1 MIGVGVIMLAAALAC
16 ALSRLAGLPL
26 IPLYLLAGWLLWLV
40 GVEAPENF
48 ATEALQLGVAV
59 LVFLAGAE
67 LNPQRIA
74 SERRRAALLSL
85 VPMFVTG
92 ACVLLWLR
100 LNGTGLQPA
109 LYIAAA
115 LAGSST
121 VVAIRQLRQ
130 LRQTREPFGRLVIS
144 VQLLQDFFL
153 VGVLV
158 LVAALPG
165 GWLASLSALGKA
177 SVLLAGAIV
186 LQTKVVPR
194 VLTKTRLGDETLL
207 MLMLALL
214 FAFGAGAAALGLPL
228 VVGAFVAG
236 LSISRF
242 PANGLLRVQLAA
254 LGDFFFA
261 IFFVTLGY
269 VAGLPAADTL
279 AKAAGLVVIIL
290 VLRPL
295 VVTLLARLLG
305 LSVRPAVESSLL
317 LGQAGELGLV
327 IGLVGLGNSSL
338 SAPDF
343 SLLAVV
349 TAITMM
355 LTPFLATDGTTS
367 WLLHHLPRRR
377 PPRPGSLRG
386 HVLVLGYGAAGRWVL
401 KSLQESNREVF
412 VVDDDPAVIAH
423 LEANGIPCLRGDGSD
438 PYVLAAAGADDAKIV
453 LCSMRRSAD
462 AAKVLRLLAGKVPA
476 IVRVFE
482 TSEAELIRRL
492 GGIPVLNSAAA
503 ARRFLEWFDASSYR
517 CASPADDAMPA

>member
-16 ALSRLAGLPL
+16 ALSRLTRVPI
-26 IPLYLLAGWLLWLV
+26 IPLYLLAGWLLWLA
-40 GVEAPENF
+40 GVEAPGDS
-48 ATEALQLGVAV
+48 ATEGLQLGLAV

-67 LNPQRIA
+67 LNPQRIVTD
-74 SERRRAALLSL
+74 RRRAALLSL
-85 VPMFVTG
+85 VPMLVTG
-92 ACVLLWLR
+92 GCVLLWLR
-100 LNGTGLQPA
+100 FHGTALQPA
-109 LYIAAA
+109 LYLAVA

-158 LVAALPG
+158 FVAALPQ
-165 GWLASLSALGKA
+165 GWLEALAALGK
-177 SVLLAGAIV
+177 SSLLLAAALA
-186 LQTKVVPR
+186 LQTKAVPW
-194 VLTKTRLGDETLL
+194 LLAKTHLGDETLL

-214 FAFGAGAAALGLPL
+214 FAFGTAATALGLPL

-269 VAGLPAADTL
+269 LAGLPAADTL
-279 AKAAGLVVIIL
+279 NKALGLVFIIL

-295 VVTLLARLLG
+295 VLTGLARSLG
-305 LSVRPAVESSLL
+305 LSARPAVESSLL

-327 IGLVGLGNSSL
+327 IGLVGLGNGSL

-355 LTPFLATDGTTS
+355 LTPFVATDATTS

-377 PPRPGSLRG
+377 PPAPGSLRG
-386 HVLVLGYGAAGRWVL
+386 HVLMLGYGAAGRWVL
-401 KSLQESNREVF
+401 RSLQEHGCEVF
-412 VVDDDPAVIAH
+412 VVDDDPGVIAH
-423 LEANGIPCLRGDGSD
+423 LEANGVPCLRGDGSD
-438 PYVLAAAGADDAKIV
+438 PYVLAAAGADDARIV

-462 AAKVLRLLAGKVPA
+462 AAKVLRVLGGKVPV

-482 TSEAELIRRL
+482 TWEAEHVRRL
-492 GGIPVLNSAAA
+492 GGVAVLNSTAA

-517 CASPADDAMPA
+517 CASSTGA

>member
-16 ALSRLAGLPL
+16 AVSRLTRVPI
-26 IPLYLLAGWLLWLV
+26 IPLYLLTGWLIWLS
-40 GVEAPENF
+40 GVEAPGNF

-59 LVFLAGAE
+59 LVFLAGSE
-67 LNPQRIA
+67 LNPQRIVTD
-74 SERRRAALLSL
+74 RRRAAFLSL
-85 VPMFVTG
+85 IPILLTG
-92 ACVLLWLR
+92 GCVLLLLR
-100 LNGTGLQPA
+100 LNGTSLQPA
-109 LYIAAA
+109 LYLAVA

-121 VVAIRQLRQ
+121 IVAVRQLRQ

-158 LVAALPG
+158 FVAALPQ
-165 GWLASLSALGKA
+165 GWLESVLALGKS
-177 SVLLAGAIV
+177 SVLLVAAWA

-194 VLTKTRLGDETLL
+194 VLTKTHLGDETLL

-214 FAFGAGAAALGLPL
+214 FAFGAAAVALGLPL
-228 VVGAFVAG
+228 VVGAFLAG

-269 VAGLPAADTL
+269 VAGLPAADSL
-279 AKAAGLVVIIL
+279 PEAAGLAFIIL
-290 VLRPL
+290 ILRP
-295 VVTLLARLLG
+295 VIVTILARILG
-305 LSVRPAVESSLL
+305 LSARPAVESSLL

-327 IGLVGLGNSSL
+327 IGLVGLGNGSL
-338 SAPDF
+338 TAPDF

-349 TAITMM
+349 TATTMM
-355 LTPFLATDGTTS
+355 LTPFLATDAMTS
-367 WLLHHLPRRR
+367 WLLHSLPSRR
-377 PPRPGSLRG
+377 PPAPGSLRG
-386 HVLVLGYGAAGRWVL
+386 HILMLGYGAAGRWVL
-401 KSLQESNREVF
+401 KSLQEAGLEVF

-423 LEANGIPCLRGDGSD
+423 LDTNGVPCLRGDGSD
-438 PYVLAAAGADDAKIV
+438 PYVLAAAGADDARIV

-462 AAKVLRLLAGKVPA
+462 AAKVLRFLGGKTPV

-482 TSEAELIRRL
+482 TSEAEQIHRL
-492 GGIPVLNSAAA
+492 GGIPVLNSDAA
-503 ARRFLEWFDASSYR
+503 ARRFLEWLDASSYR
-517 CASPADDAMPA
+517 CASPNHA

>member
-16 ALSRLAGLPL
+16 VLSRLAGVPL
-26 IPLYLLAGWLLWLV
+26 IPLYLLTGWLVWLV
-40 GVEAPENF
+40 GVEAPEDF

-59 LVFLAGAE
+59 LVFLAGTE
-67 LNPQRIA
+67 LNPQRIVTD
-74 SERRRAALLSL
+74 RRRATLLSL
-85 VPMFVTG
+85 VPMLVTG
-92 ACVLLWLR
+92 GCMLLWLR

-109 LYIAAA
+109 LYLAAA

-121 VVAIRQLRQ
+121 IVAIRQLRQ

-158 LVAALPG
+158 FVAALPD
-165 GWLASLSALGKA
+165 GWIASLLALGK
-177 SVLLAGAIV
+177 STLLLAVAIF
-186 LQTKVVPR
+186 LQTKVVPV
-194 VLTKTRLGDETLL
+194 VLTRTRLGDETLL

-236 LSISRF
+236 LAISRF

-269 VAGLPAADTL
+269 VAGLPASGTL
-279 AKAAGLVVIIL
+279 VKAIGLALVIVI
-290 VLRPL
+290 LRPAITT
-295 VVTLLARLLG
+295 VLARLLG
-305 LSVRPAVESSLL
+305 LSARPAVESSLL

-327 IGLVGLGNSSL
+327 IGLVGLGNGSL
-338 SAPDF
+338 SAADF
-343 SLLAVV
+343 SLLAAV
-349 TAITMM
+349 TAFTMM
-355 LTPFLATDGTTS
+355 LTPFLATDATTS

-377 PPRPGSLRG
+377 PPKPGSLRG
-386 HVLVLGYGAAGRWVL
+386 HVLLLGYGAAGRWVL
-401 KSLQESNREVF
+401 KSLQEGGCEVF

-438 PYVLAAAGADDAKIV
+438 PYVLAAAGADDARIIV
-453 LCSMRRSAD
+453 CSMRRSAD
-462 AAKVLRLLAGKVPA
+462 AAKVLRFLGGKVPA

-482 TSEAELIRRL
+482 TWEADRIQRL

-503 ARRFLEWFDASSYR
+503 ARRFLEWFDASSHR
-517 CASPADDAMPA
+517 CASASGETKN